1 MRTGKAA
8 RLVALAAGLAAACA
22 LTGCHGV
29 FFPVA
34 LVAAGTPFAVGAS
47 MSLPHGPTVTVDNQS
62 DQPVKVR
69 LWVARVDV
77 RKPGGF
83 DDRHTGDAM
92 TGAVP
97 GGEVTKFQGGDHGWP
112 TGQNDGIVW
121 VRLDAG
127 EGVRWFALERPG
139 PYRIEV
145 RRADTEG
152 FEPGPIEY
160 LSVSGQKMTA
170 LPEHDWI
177 EHHDGRYPITTPEP
191 AVVAHPAETGS

>member
-1 MRTGKAA
+1 MRRDKPA
-8 RLVALAAGLAAACA
+8 RFVALAAGLAAACA

-29 FFPVA
+29 FFPIAGVTAASPFIIGPA
-34 LVAAGTPFAVGAS
+34 LVA
-47 MSLPHGPTVTVDNQS
+47 PHGPTVTIDNQANL
-62 DQPVKVR
+62 PVDVR

-92 TGAVP
+92 TGTVP
-97 GGEVTKFQGGDHGWP
+97 GGEVTKFQGGGHGWP